1 MAVFSTVMPSLLLSM
16 GIQRVGASQASLIGS
31 IGPVATIA
39 LAYAVLGEVMGAE
52 QLMGSALVLTG
63 VLVVS
68 IGRN

>member
-1 MAVFSTVMPSLLLSM
+1 M